1 MHSRI
6 IFTWKLTSNRHKQHS
21 SALTCRSIIVKLKA
35 KKKKKKRKQM
45 GIFAPESVRISVCVG
60 QKKKKTCQKT
70 LFLLLHRMAVGVGNI
85 YEHVVIVIF
94 GHD

>member
-35 KKKKKKRKQM
+35 KKKKKSKWESSHQNPSESLCRTRKTSQ
-45 GIFAPESVRISVCVG
+45 I
-60 QKKKKTCQKT
+60 T
-70 LFLLLHRMAVGVGNI
+70 LFLLLHRMAVGEGNI
-85 YEHVVIVIF
+85 YEHIIIIVIF
-94 GHD
+94 GHN